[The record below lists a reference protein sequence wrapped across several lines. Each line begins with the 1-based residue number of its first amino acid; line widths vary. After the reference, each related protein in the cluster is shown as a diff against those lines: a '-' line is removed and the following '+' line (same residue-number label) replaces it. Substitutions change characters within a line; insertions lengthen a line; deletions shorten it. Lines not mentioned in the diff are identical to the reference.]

1 MTFLPIV
8 ERELR
13 VRARMKSTYRFRL
26 FAAIGAIA
34 LVGLLLMA
42 SQSLRVAG
50 KYGGVIF
57 GVLAGLSFVYCLL
70 DGARNTADCLSE
82 EKRSGT
88 LGLLFLTDLR
98 PYDVVLGKLMATSLN
113 SFYGLLAIFPP
124 LAIPLVIGGVTVGE
138 FWRLV
143 LVLMNTL
150 FFSVSAGLAVSSACR
165 DERRAWMGTV
175 GVLSLFT
182 VIPPL
187 LLLSPAL
194 ASSWPALFSPT
205 TAFLNI
211 FDAAYS
217 LSSDAYWNSMWIVHA
232 LSWGM
237 LLVAMFI
244 LPRSWQDRP
253 SSSSAHSWWNRWT
266 ARIAPQTQPEDF
278 AARSVF
284 LDGNPV
290 VWLAARGGTR
300 QTLLLTIIGG
310 TAMVVAT
317 AWLLSA
323 GATSV
328 TTVLFAVILL
338 VHLTLSV
345 SVASEACHLFAGAR
359 DSGAMEL
366 LLCTPMTAKEIV
378 EGHVL
383 GLRKMFYKPI
393 AALVAIEGVLVAG
406 QVYVMGSNGTPI
418 GVCLLAVFLAGLC
431 IMAVVM
437 DLTAVAWFGLWQG
450 LVHRKPAKAITRTV
464 VWVLLLPLIPV
475 VCSFGVLF
483 PLIWPLK
490 NLVFI
495 NYAREQLRRQFRAAI
510 TERYG
515 WAEELELVGQTSS
528 KPPAQPLPP
537 VLRR

>member
-13 VRARMKSTYRFRL
+13 IRARMKSTYRFRL

-57 GVLAGLSFVYCLL
+57 GILAGLSFVYCLL

-150 FFSVSAGLAVSSACR
+150 FFSVSVGLAVSSACR

-182 VIPPL
+182 VVPPL
-187 LLLSPAL
+187 LLLNPAW
-194 ASSWPALFSPT
+194 ASSWPAGFSPT

-211 FDAAYS
+211 FDSSYS
-217 LSSDAYWNSMWIVHA
+217 VTADRYWNSMWIVQA

-237 LLVAMFI
+237 LIVAMFI

-253 SSSSAHSWWNRWT
+253 QAVTNSWWSRLT
-266 ARIAPQTQPEDF
+266 ARIAPRTQPEDF

-284 LDGNPV
+284 LDDNPV

-300 QTLLLTIIGG
+300 QTLLLTIIGA
-310 TAMVVAT
+310 TAMVAAT
-317 AWLLSA
+317 TWLLTS

-328 TTVLFAVILL
+328 MLVLFGVMLL

-366 LLCTPMTAKEIV
+366 LLCTPMTAKEVV

-393 AALVAIEGVLVAG
+393 AGLVAIEAVLVAG
-406 QVYVMGSNGTPI
+406 QVYVMGADGKSA
-418 GVCLLAVFLAGLC
+418 GVCLLVVFLVGLC
-431 IMAVVM
+431 VIGLVM
-437 DLTAVAWFGLWQG
+437 DLSAVARFGLWQG
-450 LVHRKPAKAITRTV
+450 LVRRKPAKAVTRTV
-464 VWVLLLPLIPV
+464 VWVLLLPIIPV
-475 VCSFGVLF
+475 MCSGGLLL

-495 NYAREQLRRQFRAAI
+495 NYAREQLRRQFRGAV

-515 WAEELELVGQTSS
+515 WGEESELLGQTSD

>member
-13 VRARMKSTYRFRL
+13 IRARMKSTYRFRL
-26 FAAIGAIA
+26 FAAISAIA
-34 LVGLLLMA
+34 LVGLLLVL
-42 SQSLRVAG
+42 SQSLQAAG
-50 KYGGVIF
+50 KFGGVIF
-57 GVLAGLSFVYCLL
+57 GILAGLSFAYCLL

-150 FFSVSAGLAVSSACR
+150 FFSVSIGLAVSSACR

-175 GVLSLFT
+175 GVLSVFT
-182 VIPPL
+182 VVPPL
-187 LLLSPAL
+187 LLLNPAW
-194 ASSWPALFSPT
+194 ASSWPAAFSPT

-211 FDAAYS
+211 FDDAYS
-217 LSSDAYWNSMWIVHA
+217 VSADRYWNSMWIVQA

-237 LLVAMFI
+237 LVAAMFI

-253 SSSSAHSWWNRWT
+253 QAATNSWWSRLT
-266 ARIAPQTQPEDF
+266 ARIAPRTQPDDF
-278 AARSVF
+278 AARSAF

-300 QTLLLTIIGG
+300 QTLLLTIIGV

-317 AWLLSA
+317 AWLLTS

-328 TTVLFAVILL
+328 TLVLFGVMLL

-345 SVASEACHLFAGAR
+345 SVASEACHMFAGAR

-366 LLCTPMTAKEIV
+366 LLCTPMTAKEVV

-383 GLRKMFYKPI
+383 GLRKMFYKPV
-393 AALVAIEGVLVAG
+393 AGLVAIEGVLVAG
-406 QVYVMGSNGTPI
+406 QVYVMGSDGTPL
-418 GVCLLAVFLAGLC
+418 GVCLLAVLLAGLC

-437 DLTAVAWFGLWQG
+437 DLTAVARFGLWQG

-475 VCSFGVLF
+475 LCSFGFLF

-495 NYAREQLRRQFRAAI
+495 NYAREQLRRQFRGAV

-515 WAEELELVGQTSS
+515 WVEETEFIGEPSRHAKANV
-528 KPPAQPLPP
+528 LPP
-537 VLRR
+537 VRPR

>member
-26 FAAIGAIA
+26 FAAIGAIG
-34 LVGLLLMA
+34 LVGLLLVL
-42 SQSLRVAG
+42 SQSLQAAG
-50 KYGGVIF
+50 KFGGVIF
-57 GVLAGLSFVYCLL
+57 GILAGLSFVYCLL

-175 GVLSLFT
+175 SVLLLFT
-182 VIPPL
+182 LVPPL
-187 LLLSPAL
+187 LLFSPTWG
-194 ASSWPALFSPT
+194 SSLIAACSPT
-205 TAFLNI
+205 TAFVNI
-211 FDAAYS
+211 FDSAYS
-217 LSSDAYWNSMWIVHA
+217 LTSERYWNSMWIVHA

-253 SSSSAHSWWNRWT
+253 QAVTNSWWSRLT
-266 ARIAPQTQPEDF
+266 GRIAPRTQPDDF
-278 AARSVF
+278 TARSVF

-300 QTLLLTIIGG
+300 QTLLLTIIGA
-310 TAMVVAT
+310 TSMVVAT
-317 AWLLSA
+317 AWLLTS

-328 TTVLFAVILL
+328 TLVLFGVMFL

-366 LLCTPMTAKEIV
+366 LLCTPMTAKEVV

-383 GLRKMFYKPI
+383 GLRKMFYKPV
-393 AALVAIEGVLVAG
+393 AGLVAIEGVLVAG
-406 QVYVMGSNGTPI
+406 QVYVMGANGQPI
-418 GVCLLAVFLAGLC
+418 GVCLLVVLVAGIC
-431 IMAVVM
+431 VMAAVM
-437 DLTAVAWFGLWQG
+437 DLSAVARFGLWQG
-450 LVHRKPAKAITRTV
+450 LVHRKPAKAVTRTV
-464 VWVLLLPLIPV
+464 VWVLLLPIIPV
-475 VCSFGVLF
+475 LCSGGLLL

-495 NYAREQLRRQFRAAI
+495 NYAREQLRRQFRGAV

-515 WAEELELVGQTSS
+515 WAEESELVGQTAN

-537 VLRR
+537 LLRR

>member
-13 VRARMKSTYRFRL
+13 IRARMKSTYRFRL

-34 LVGLLLMA
+34 LVGLLLLM
-42 SQSLRVAG
+42 SQSLQVAG
-50 KYGGVIF
+50 RFGGVIF

-150 FFSVSAGLAVSSACR
+150 FFSVSVGLAVSSACR

-182 VIPPL
+182 VVPPL
-187 LLLSPAL
+187 LLLNPAW
-194 ASSWPALFSPT
+194 ASSWPVMFSPT

-211 FDAAYS
+211 FDDAYS
-217 LSSDAYWNSMWIVHA
+217 LSSDRYWNSMWIVHA

-237 LLVAMFI
+237 LIVAMFV

-253 SSSSAHSWWNRWT
+253 SSSAHSWWNRWT
-266 ARIAPQTQPEDF
+266 ARITPRTQPEDF
-278 AARSVF
+278 AARSLF

-300 QTLLLTIIGG
+300 QTLLLTIIGA

-317 AWLLSA
+317 AWLLSS

-328 TTVLFAVILL
+328 TTVLFGVMLL

-366 LLCTPMTAKEIV
+366 LLCTPMTAKEVV

-406 QVYVMGSNGTPI
+406 QVYVMGANGTPL
-418 GVCLLAVFLAGLC
+418 GVCLLAVLFGGLC

-437 DLTAVAWFGLWQG
+437 DLTAVARFGLWQG
-450 LVHRKPAKAITRTV
+450 LVHCKPAKAITRTV

-475 VCSFGVLF
+475 VCSFGFLF

-515 WAEELELVGQTSS
+515 WAEETEFIGEPSRRAKAPELPSVR
-528 KPPAQPLPP
+528 P
-537 VLRR
+537 R

>member
-13 VRARMKSTYRFRL
+13 IRARMKSTYRFRL

-34 LVGLLLMA
+34 LVALLLMA
-42 SQSLRVAG
+42 SRTLQIAG
-50 KYGGVIF
+50 KFGGVLF

-150 FFSVSAGLAVSSACR
+150 FFSVSVGLAVSSACR

-182 VIPPL
+182 VVPPL
-187 LLLSPAL
+187 LLLNPAW
-194 ASSWPALFSPT
+194 ASSWPVMFSPT

-211 FDAAYS
+211 FDDAYS
-217 LSSDAYWNSMWIVHA
+217 LSSDRYWNSMWIVHA

-237 LLVAMFI
+237 LIVATFI

-253 SSSSAHSWWNRWT
+253 SSSHSWWNRWT
-266 ARIAPQTQPEDF
+266 ARILPRTQPEDF
-278 AARSVF
+278 AARSLF

-310 TAMVVAT
+310 TALVVAT

-328 TTVLFAVILL
+328 TTVLFGVMLL

-366 LLCTPMTAKEIV
+366 LLCTPMTAKEVV

-406 QVYVMGSNGTPI
+406 QIYVMGSDGTPAWL
-418 GVCLLAVFLAGLC
+418 CLLTVFLAGLC

-437 DLTAVAWFGLWQG
+437 DLTAVARFGLWQG

-475 VCSFGVLF
+475 VCTFGVLF

-515 WAEELELVGQTSS
+515 WAEETEFIGEPSRRTKASELPSVR
-528 KPPAQPLPP
+528 P
-537 VLRR
+537 R